1 MSAPAPSRGWRRL
14 AGEGRTFLTAV
25 IALVAAATGLL
36 FQLVPALKPDP
47 RERVGASVE
56 IFAVERGVPVG
67 VWLRET
73 FVKDVKEATRRV
85 FGDRPAAADEL
96 GVEGTVVYVRAEVDG
111 YKHRDITLR
120 VRLYDWATQERVDR
134 DFPQLYRE
142 SSRVAID
149 SPNRRSVQPLFVPD
163 LRYEERAEFLRVS
176 LVDSETGSILAVADS
191 PKLVRGRIVR

>member
-1 MSAPAPSRGWRRL
+1 MSAAEPRGWRRI
-14 AGEGRTFLTAV
+14 AGEGRTFLTAL

-36 FQLVPALKPDP
+36 FQLVPALTPDP

-73 FVKDVKEATRRV
+73 FVKDAQAATRRV
-85 FGDRPAAADEL
+85 FGGQPPAADEL

-111 YKHRDITLR
+111 YKHREIALR
-120 VRLYDWATQERVDR
+120 VRLYDWTTQERVDR
-134 DFPQLYRE
+134 DFAPLYRQ

-163 LRYEERAEFLRVS
+163 LRYEERPEFLRVS
-176 LVDSETGSILAVADS
+176 LIDSETGSILAVADS
-191 PKLVRGRIVR
+191 PKLLHGRIVR